1 MAVLNKPFGG
11 FFGGCERVSPRATA
25 KAFAVGKK
33 AHKKTGITP
42 LMREVMKLRRDNSN
56 KVG

>member
-11 FFGGCERVSPRATA
+11 FFGGCERLSARATA

-33 AHKKTGITP
+33 THKKTGVTP
-42 LMREVMKLRRDNSN
+42 LMREVMKLRRENRN
-56 KVG
+56 KSD